1 MYVEKIN
8 QDKVKISACCVNT
21 VGPETD
27 AIDFDN
33 DLYLQSQRELVRSRQ
48 PVPGCERCDNTT
60 SSVTL
65 RDNAIEHFKSITV
78 DLDQPTLTKLDW
90 NVDPICNAR
99 CIQCSPH
106 FSSAWAAEDAAHG
119 KIMDVR
125 LTNYTRHNP
134 AWESVDVSQ
143 LTSLYFNGG
152 EPMLSKEPLEF
163 LRKIDQIGTL
173 SQLNLSFN
181 TNGSIRP
188 SQEFVE
194 LAARCK
200 SLVVNFSIDGIGTA
214 FEYIRNPLGWE
225 TVEQNIRWWNEQ
237 NIPAVG
243 FNIAF
248 VLGVYNID
256 IAEDTHNWFSTMR
269 QTYKK
274 MSGFSIQPCYGN
286 LALDYS
292 SQKLKQVWAEKYT
305 GNGYVHSTIRG
316 MLKKSTSAQDNG
328 LWQQHLKYIDNRRN
342 LDWTTCLPKL
352 HEAWKKSESL

>member
-27 AIDFDN
+27 TIDFGN
-33 DLYLQSQRELVRSRQ
+33 DLYLQSQRELVKSRQ

-65 RDNAIEHFKSITV
+65 RDNAIEQFKSVTV
-78 DLDQPTLTKLDW
+78 DQDQPTLTKLDW

-99 CIQCSPH
+99 CIQCSSH

-119 KIMDVR
+119 KIIDVR
-125 LTNYTRHNP
+125 VTNSTRHNSVS
-134 AWESVDVSQ
+134 ESIDVSQ

-163 LRKIDQIGTL
+163 LRRIDQIGTI

-200 SLVVNFSIDGIGTA
+200 SLVVNFSIDGTGSE
-214 FEYIRNPLGWE
+214 FEYIRNPLSWE
-225 TVEQNIRWWNEQ
+225 TVEQNIRWWNEL

-243 FNIAF
+243 FNVSF

-256 IAEDTHNWFSTMR
+256 IAEDTHNWFSNMR

-274 MSGFSIQPCYGN
+274 MSRFSIQPCYGI

-292 SQKLKQVWAEKYT
+292 SKKLKQVWTEKYT
-305 GNGYVHSTIRG
+305 GDGYVHSTIHS
-316 MLKKSTSAQDNG
+316 MLEKSPSAQDNTA
-328 LWQQHLKYIDNRRN
+328 WQVHLESIDKRRN

>member
-1 MYVEKIN
+1 
-8 QDKVKISACCVNT
+8 
-21 VGPETD
+21 
-27 AIDFDN
+27 
-33 DLYLQSQRELVRSRQ
+33 
-48 PVPGCERCDNTT
+48 
-60 SSVTL
+60 
-65 RDNAIEHFKSITV
+65 
-78 DLDQPTLTKLDW
+78 
-90 NVDPICNAR
+90 
-99 CIQCSPH
+99 
-106 FSSAWAAEDAAHG
+106 
-119 KIMDVR
+119 
-125 LTNYTRHNP
+125 
-134 AWESVDVSQ
+134 
-143 LTSLYFNGG
+143 
-152 EPMLSKEPLEF
+152 
-163 LRKIDQIGTL
+163 
-173 SQLNLSFN
+173 
-181 TNGSIRP
+181 
-188 SQEFVE
+188 
-194 LAARCK
+194 
-200 SLVVNFSIDGIGTA
+200 VVNFSIDGTGSA